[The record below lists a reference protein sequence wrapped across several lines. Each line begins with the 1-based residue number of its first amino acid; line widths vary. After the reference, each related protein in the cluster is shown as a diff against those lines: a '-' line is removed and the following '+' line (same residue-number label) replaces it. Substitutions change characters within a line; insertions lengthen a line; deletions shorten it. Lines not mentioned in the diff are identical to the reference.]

1 MERQKRRVDIFGRK
15 LQSKLFII
23 AVMEQVARSA
33 IENDKK
39 DNVLKINITILTAK
53 IKSWGKQID
62 KKRNGFS

>member
-39 DNVLKINITILTAK
+39 DNVLKINKYYDINSENK
-53 IKSWGKQID
+53 VMG
-62 KKRNGFS
+62 